1 MKRLFMVLFG
11 LASLHAAAT
20 AAKAAGEEKTP
31 GKNAGAA
38 ASLWPEK
45 MDPSFQG
52 SRPECFKIWVIR
64 NLRFPADRYDVGEE
78 AKVEVAFAIDKNGT
92 LTDLK
97 VTHCEER
104 HFADRLCKTIALSP
118 KWSPGRTKGKPVKTE
133 LEMRFVFRL
142 VAPPA
147 GQEELG
153 LCAEECDIHTTAD
166 RMPLFC
172 GGGPDG
178 FRAWV
183 QRQVDSLM
191 GPGALTEPRKLILR
205 FVVGKDGR
213 VTPAPKP
220 KYRDEDA
227 LEQTVRQA
235 IAAAP
240 AWTPATIDG
249 ERVRFGVSMPVAFGP
264 GAAGAEYSDKDAYR
278 VVEVMPKFFGGGL
291 DKFRSWVM
299 AEVRYPSDM
308 LKRGV
313 QGRVVAAFVVDKE
326 GGLRWWRFSSRRI
339 RNFRK
344 RSLVCLDVRRGGRRA
359 GRTVRLSGWNTRCR
373 SISKFAR
380 NCGSR
385 AAPPAGTGVHP
396 VRIDTAARLPPACL
410 PRAPANAALL
420 LRNAATLL
428 NTGPLRF
435 FCAVFDFDFHLFLQI
450 RNFFVPLRTRNVRG
464 TDYNKLN

>member
-1 MKRLFMVLFG
+1 MSG
-11 LASLHAAAT
+11 
-20 AAKAAGEEKTP
+20 
-31 GKNAGAA
+31 
-38 ASLWPEK
+38 
-45 MDPSFQG
+45 
-52 SRPECFKIWVIR
+52 
-64 NLRFPADRYDVGEE
+64 
-78 AKVEVAFAIDKNGT
+78 
-92 LTDLK
+92 
-97 VTHCEER
+97 
-104 HFADRLCKTIALSP
+104 IALSP

-359 GRTVRLSGWNTRCR
+359 GRTVRSSGWNTRCR

-396 VRIDTAARLPPACL
+396 VRIDTAARLPPACQGRPVT
-410 PRAPANAALL
+410 PRSCFGMPQLS
-420 LRNAATLL
+420 
-428 NTGPLRF
+428 
-435 FCAVFDFDFHLFLQI
+435 
-450 RNFFVPLRTRNVRG
+450 
-464 TDYNKLN
+464 

>member
-1 MKRLFMVLFG
+1 
-11 LASLHAAAT
+11 
-20 AAKAAGEEKTP
+20 
-31 GKNAGAA
+31 
-38 ASLWPEK
+38 
-45 MDPSFQG
+45 
-52 SRPECFKIWVIR
+52 
-64 NLRFPADRYDVGEE
+64 
-78 AKVEVAFAIDKNGT
+78 
-92 LTDLK
+92 
-97 VTHCEER
+97 
-104 HFADRLCKTIALSP
+104 
-118 KWSPGRTKGKPVKTE
+118 
-133 LEMRFVFRL
+133 
-142 VAPPA
+142 
-147 GQEELG
+147 
-153 LCAEECDIHTTAD
+153 
-166 RMPLFC
+166 
-172 GGGPDG
+172 
-178 FRAWV
+178 
-183 QRQVDSLM
+183 M

-313 QGRVVAAFVVDKE
+313 WSRHSSSTRR

-359 GRTVRLSGWNTRCR
+359 GRTVRSSGWNTRCR

-396 VRIDTAARLPPACL
+396 VRIDTAARPPARL
-410 PRAPANAALL
+410 SARPTARQGRPVTPRSCFGMPQLS
-420 LRNAATLL
+420 
-428 NTGPLRF
+428 
-435 FCAVFDFDFHLFLQI
+435 
-450 RNFFVPLRTRNVRG
+450 
-464 TDYNKLN
+464 

>member
-20 AAKAAGEEKTP
+20 AAKTAGEEKTP

-64 NLRFPADRYDVGEE
+64 NLRFPADRYDVGDE
-78 AKVEVAFAIDKNGT
+78 AKVEVVFAIDKNGT

-264 GAAGAEYSDKDAYR
+264 WAAGAENSDKDAYR

-344 RSLVCLDVRRGGRRA
+344 RSLVCLVVRRGGRRA
-359 GRTVRLSGWNTRCR
+359 GRTVRSSGWNTRCR

-396 VRIDTAARLPPACL
+396 VRIDTAARLPPACQGRPVT
-410 PRAPANAALL
+410 PRSCFGMPQLS
-420 LRNAATLL
+420 
-428 NTGPLRF
+428 
-435 FCAVFDFDFHLFLQI
+435 
-450 RNFFVPLRTRNVRG
+450 
-464 TDYNKLN
+464 